1 MYARSRLETLWVCN
15 KNQATRIIVE
25 EGLTSKE
32 GGPQAGYEGWR
43 IVNDVSH
50 IAIFYVG
57 ASFFLENLEPDRL
70 YDDVWLRKY
79 YYYQA

>member
-15 KNQATRIIVE
+15 KNQATRIIVK

-32 GGPQAGYEGWR
+32 GGPQAGYEGRR
-43 IVNDVSH
+43 IVNDVSD

-57 ASFFLENLEPDRL
+57 ASLFFENLESDRL
-70 YDDVWLRKY
+70 YDDVRLRKCY
-79 YYYQA
+79 